1 MEWTNGQNELLWPV
15 CFIKLKALIKLK
27 TIILKAANLNCLIGI
42 ICICFPSS
50 EIRYAQIW
58 TMFSIANNEKY

>member
-50 EIRYAQIW
+50 EIRCSN
-58 TMFSIANNEKY
+58 MDNVFNCK